1 MLNAEEIVKNI
12 VTTSS
17 DKIDKEALLD
27 KYQEPVSRFF
37 HYHLPDGIPDQQF
50 FKIPMTGI
58 IKLVSWTHFKSI
70 LYAHPFIGFLWQA
83 TLKMGILPI
92 KGYDYLFK
100 DQGATRWTFFKVIP
114 FMSESGDKVTRSAE
128 GRAKIESLFTP
139 HLLIHPDIIWE
150 AVSDEEIT
158 ATWKIFQETEP
169 IHLIIGKNGD
179 LKSAYLRRWGNP
191 GGVKKYEYHT
201 FGINVLKEKKYKG
214 VIIPTKGN
222 SGWWFGTKQYDDGEC
237 FRFEVAT
244 P

>member
-70 LYAHPFIGFLWQA
+70 LYSHPFIGFLWQA
-83 TLKMGILPI
+83 TLKMGILSI

-114 FMSESGDKVTRSAE
+114 F
-128 GRAKIESLFTP
+128 
-139 HLLIHPDIIWE
+139 
-150 AVSDEEIT
+150 
-158 ATWKIFQETEP
+158 
-169 IHLIIGKNGD
+169 
-179 LKSAYLRRWGNP
+179 
-191 GGVKKYEYHT
+191 
-201 FGINVLKEKKYKG
+201 
-214 VIIPTKGN
+214 
-222 SGWWFGTKQYDDGEC
+222 
-237 FRFEVAT
+237 
-244 P
+244 